1 MDYEIENNFLTVFT
15 LGGVNVGGFDFNL
28 QFNWHAIPEREK
40 KRHKVY
46 LIVKYI
52 AI

>member
-1 MDYEIENNFLTVFT
+1 MKWCTDFYLFDVYF

-40 KRHKVY
+40 KRHKVSFNFQKAM
-46 LIVKYI
+46 L
-52 AI
+52 